1 MKPAEFL
8 MCFEKYSIVINV
20 GDGPHRVGIIDV
32 IGIQAYSNNDIVNHL
47 HST

>member
-20 GDGPHRVGIIDV
+20 GDGPYRVGIIDM
-32 IGIQAYSNNDIVNHL
+32 IVDWNI
-47 HST
+47 SIDTAIIM